1 MPDEP
6 KIIIDESWKAQV
18 ARERE
23 EAARKAAEQA
33 QEPVTP
39 AAAPAGPATAAEHA
53 AVPMDNEG
61 DYEPLDGEEEV
72 LEASFVTLVASLATQ
87 AMFALGVMAAPGT
100 RQVMV
105 NLDQAKFTID
115 TLVILRDKTK
125 GNLDAEEGA
134 NLDEALAE
142 LQRLYVARFQQWQE
156 QALRQ
161 SGIDPN
167 NLKGL

>member
-6 KIIIDESWKAQV
+6 KIIIDEGWKAQV

-23 EAARKAAEQA
+23 EAARKAAEKP
-33 QEPVTP
+33 QEPATP
-39 AAAPAGPATAAEHA
+39 AEAQPPRAPAQEHA
-53 AVPMDNEG
+53 AVPIDEESG
-61 DYEPLDGEEEV
+61 YEPLGDEEEL

-125 GNLDAEEGA
+125 GNLDADEEA

-142 LQRLYVARFQQWQE
+142 LQRMYVARFQQWQE

-167 NLKGL
+167 NLKGV